1 MNIRVQ
7 RGQNNGKH
15 YRSGGRVAGSHC
27 YADGKV
33 VKKKR
38 ERERIQNEYA
48 LRYAKESKTFILSQ
62 EANGLSFHLDRG

>member
-7 RGQNNGKH
+7 HGQNNGKY
-15 YRSGGRVAGSHC
+15 YRSGGRVAGNHC

-38 ERERIQNEYA
+38 ERERIQIEYA
-48 LRYAKESKTFILSQ
+48 LRYAKEIQ
-62 EANGLSFHLDRG
+62 GFHSITRGKRPVVSP